1 MRHVFNG
8 GWSTDFGP
16 NAEIGLSP
24 DGLLRIP
31 FMVEAKNLLFEFD
44 GGPHKMGGA
53 AKLNS
58 SAINSGD
65 EIRGLVDYWK
75 VGVGGTPSQKFIAHT
90 GTILVE
96 SDGDDTFTTVSG
108 GTGLTDNAVPNYASF
123 DDLLII
129 GSEASGDV
137 PMSYDQTTLDTTMGT
152 NTPNFSFSEP
162 HKNRLWAAGVPG
174 APSLLFYS
182 PALTASGP
190 AGDWDGVTSGSIE
203 IDPGDGDKI
212 TAIASHKN
220 ELWVFKGP
228 YKGSIH
234 RITGSAPT
242 GGDAFARTTF
252 IRGIGAVHQ
261 NTIFRFRDDL
271 GFMWSDGSVRSLNAT
286 AAFGDFIEAAL
297 SRPIR
302 NFLLRNVVFSRL
314 NQSWA
319 ATLENLD
326 CVLFTVPINT
336 ATFPNAVLCMD
347 YRFEPVRWSYLE
359 ALGENN
365 AAVCV
370 ARMVDTTAQNQAI
383 GMSGGND
390 GFIRKLFREDRNID
404 GSIAYTMRALSP
416 FMNYGDPFVM
426 KTIHSAG
433 IGVRSGG
440 TGEITFGWQGDQK
453 GQQTQTVTMVGGV
466 LLDDG
471 SDTGFLLDTDFLGGN
486 VFQDRFLSL
495 ETGGEFREI
504 QYEVRNGNVDEDL
517 DITTISTKMT
527 FGPESLEN

>member
-1 MRHVFNG
+1 MATQRQTLRHLFNG

-16 NAEIGLSP
+16 NAEVGLSP
-24 DGLLRIP
+24 DGLVRIP
-31 FMVEAKNLLFEFD
+31 FMTTAKNLLFEFD
-44 GGPHKMGGA
+44 GGPHKMGGTT
-53 AKLNS
+53 KLNS
-58 SAINSGD
+58 TVINSA
-65 EIRGLVDYWK
+65 EQIRGLVDYWR
-75 VGVGGTPSQKFIAHT
+75 VGLGGTPSQKFIAHT
-90 GTILVE
+90 GTIIVE
-96 SDGDDTFTTVSG
+96 SDGDGTFTTVSG
-108 GTGLTDNAVPNYASF
+108 ATGLADDVIPSYASF

-129 GSEASGDV
+129 ASEGDV
-137 PMSYDQTTLDTTMGT
+137 PKSYDQTTFQTLGT

-162 HKNRLWAAGVPG
+162 HKNRLWAAGVP
-174 APSLLFYS
+174 ADPSGLYYS

-190 AGDWDGVTSGSIE
+190 AGDWGSVTSGSIS

-212 TAIASHKN
+212 TALASHKN

-242 GGDAFARTTF
+242 GGDSFARTTF

-302 NFLLRNVVFSRL
+302 NFLLENVVFSRL

-319 ATLENLD
+319 ATIENLD
-326 CVLFTVPINT
+326 CVLFAVPIT
-336 ATFPNAVLCMD
+336 SGLFPNAVLCMD

-359 ALGENN
+359 ALGEND
-365 AAVCV
+365 AASCV

-383 GMSGGND
+383 AMSGGTD
-390 GFIRKLFREDRNID
+390 GFIRKLFREDRSID
-404 GSIAYTMRALSP
+404 GSLAYTMRAVTP
-416 FMNYGDPFVM
+416 FLNYGDPFVI
-426 KTIHSAG
+426 KTIHSAA
-433 IGVRSGG
+433 IGVRAGG
-440 TGEITFGWQGDQK
+440 VGSITFGWQSDQR
-453 GQQTQTVTMVGGV
+453 GQQTQAVSQGGGAA
-466 LLDDG
+466 LD
-471 SDTGFLLDTDFLGGN
+471 SFLLDTDTLGGSI
-486 VFQDRFLSL
+486 FQDRFMAL

-504 QYEVRNGNVDEDL
+504 QYEVRNGNADEDL
-517 DITTISTKMT
+517 QVTTISTKMT